1 MLKVCDHFV
10 GFNDMVLKV
19 NIPIVFTLAVL
30 YWYFK
35 KERLVHSCGGGKSV
49 AGFFEGAAL
58 SCAFGD
64 VGHNVPTIVYESKS
78 SPKIK
83 NCLYISIASIVLR
96 SPSATNSGLTE

>member
-1 MLKVCDHFV
+1 
-10 GFNDMVLKV
+10 MV
-19 NIPIVFTLAVL
+19 FALAIL
-30 YWYFK
+30 DRYAK
-35 KERLVHSCGGGKSV
+35 EERLIHIRRGGV
-49 AGFFEGAAL
+49 AIARFFEGAAL

-83 NCLYISIASIVLR
+83 NCLYNSIASRVLR

>member
-1 MLKVCDHFV
+1 MLKVGV
-10 GFNDMVLKV
+10 
-19 NIPIVFTLAVL
+19 PIVFALPVL
-30 YWYFK
+30 DWYAK
-35 KERLVHSCGGGKSV
+35 EERLVHSRLSSKAV

-83 NCLYISIASIVLR
+83 NCLYNSIASIVLR
-96 SPSATNSGLTE
+96 SPSATNSGLTP

>member
-1 MLKVCDHFV
+1 M
-10 GFNDMVLKV
+10 LKV
-19 NIPIVFTLAVL
+19 NIPIVLALAVL
-30 YWYFK
+30 DWYS
-35 KERLVHSCGGGKSV
+35 KEKRLIHSCDSGKAV

-58 SCAFGD
+58 SCAFSD